1 MLLVLLCTTAQ
12 ILQTC
17 FGNPI
22 LIATD
27 PRNNEVYIPII
38 RTFNDLFRNYIFDY
52 GQFLPSY
59 PSSGQP
65 PFTHSGSNP
74 ISHTLSGVTSLASDA
89 THAVVDPASKVISG
103 LTAPLQNLPS
113 RTDQANPPAAATETA
128 AKPSAPATAPA
139 TGAST
144 TAAEPPAAA
153 APAPKAA

>member
-17 FGNPI
+17 FGKPI

-27 PRNNEVYIPII
+27 PRNNEVYIPIV

-103 LTAPLQNLPS
+103 LTAP
-113 RTDQANPPAAATETA
+113 
-128 AKPSAPATAPA
+128 ATAPA
-139 TGAST
+139 TGAT
-144 TAAEPPAAA
+144 TAAAEPPAAA